1 MKKII
6 IVDDNRNFREVIRAV
21 VKNHFPECI
30 IMEFTEA
37 TQVVNELSNI
47 GDDFDI
53 LLLDGDLGFGGNGSD
68 VLQILT
74 PDQINKT
81 ITCSGNDAFIQEC
94 KEKGIMNSIDKGFFG
109 IRASK
114 IDAYVIEILQKI

>member
-53 LLLDGDLGFGGNGSD
+53 LLLDGDLGFGGHGSD

-74 PDQINKT
+74 QDQIKKT
-81 ITCSGNDAFIQEC
+81 ITCSGNDTFIQEC
-94 KEKGIMNSIDKGFFG
+94 KEKGILNSIDKGFEG
-109 IRASK
+109 IRISK
-114 IDAYVIEILQKI
+114 IGDYVLEIFKKV

>member
-53 LLLDGDLGFGGNGSD
+53 LLLDGDLGFGGHGSD

-74 PDQINKT
+74 QDQIKKT
-81 ITCSGNDAFIQEC
+81 ITCSGNDTFIQEC
-94 KEKGIMNSIDKGFFG
+94 KEKGILNSIDKGFEE
-109 IRASK
+109 IRISK
-114 IDAYVIEILQKI
+114 IGDYVLEIFKKV